1 MTKNFLENKGI
12 ICMLLLGLTTLFGGI
27 YAQEI
32 LACETFTAQAD
43 QEAVKVAKEKLSN
56 GIKDI

>member
-1 MTKNFLENKGI
+1 M
-12 ICMLLLGLTTLFGGI
+12 ICLLLLGLTTTMGGI
-27 YAQEI
+27 KGQEI
-32 LACETFTAQAD
+32 LACETLTAQAD